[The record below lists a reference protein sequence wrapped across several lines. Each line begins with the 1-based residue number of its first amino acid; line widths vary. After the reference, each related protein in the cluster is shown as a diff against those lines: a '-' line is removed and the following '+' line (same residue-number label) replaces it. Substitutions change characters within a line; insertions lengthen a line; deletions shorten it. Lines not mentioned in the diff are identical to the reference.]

1 MSVVRIGRGA
11 FVAALTMLLTLVGG
25 SVFAQVLQ
33 GPKPRKLVL
42 GEVESL
48 IVNDMRDPASGGRIV
63 VNGKEITIPSNLS
76 IGLPSGR
83 IALTDLM
90 LDASE
95 QCRAQEPAQ
104 SGLATSDSCRGD
116 KPPALARVMVQPDA
130 NGTLV
135 ADLVI
140 IQADSALTLSRIKP
154 QLSPRAT
161 RKLAEAARK
170 QGRDPQ
176 Q

>member
-83 IALTDLM
+83 ITLTDLM
-90 LDASE
+90 LDAAE
-95 QCRAQEPAQ
+95 QCRAQEPVQ
-104 SGLATSDSCRGD
+104 SGLAVSDSCRGD

-135 ADLVI
+135 ADLVM